1 VLTVRALF
9 LVPLLLAGCAIIPGN
24 YETPP
29 GAGERTVR
37 VTLKPDGFAALSS
50 ALTGRGSRFLAEGTW
65 VEEGGRIR
73 LALEKQTM
81 ILQRRGD
88 ELVAREWDR
97 GVWGEDGPGVLVKV
111 R

>member
-1 VLTVRALF
+1 VLTVRALY
-9 LVPLLLAGCAIIPGN
+9 LLPLLLAACAIIPGN

-37 VTLKPDGFAALSS
+37 VTLKPDGFAAVSGSS
-50 ALTGRGSRFLAEGTW
+50 TGGASRFLSEGTW
-65 VEEGGRIR
+65 AEDGGRIR
-73 LALEKQTM
+73 LNVEKQT
-81 ILQRRGD
+81 LVFQRRGD

-97 GVWGEDGPGVLVKV
+97 GVWGEGGPGVLLKV

>member
-1 VLTVRALF
+1 VLDVRALG
-9 LVPLLLAGCAIIPGN
+9 LLPLLLAACAIIPGN

-29 GAGERTVR
+29 AIGARHVR
-37 VTLKPDGFAALSS
+37 VTLKPDGFGAVSS
-50 ALTGRGSRFLAEGTW
+50 SLAGSASRFLAEGTW

-73 LALEKQTM
+73 LKVEKQT
-81 ILQRRGD
+81 LVFQRRGD

-97 GVWGEDGPGVLVKV
+97 GLWGEDGPGVLVKV

>member
-1 VLTVRALF
+1 VRQVRVLGL
-9 LVPLLLAGCAIIPGN
+9 LPILLAACAIIPGS

-29 GAGERTVR
+29 WAGERTVR
-37 VTLKPDGFAALSS
+37 VTLKPDGFGAVSS
-50 ALTGRGSRFLAEGTW
+50 SLAGSASRSLAEGTW

-73 LALEKQTM
+73 LNVEKQT
-81 ILQRRGD
+81 LVFQRRGD

-97 GVWGEDGPGVLVKV
+97 GVWGEEGPGMLVKV

>member
-1 VLTVRALF
+1 VRALC
-9 LVPLLLAGCAIIPGN
+9 LLALLLAACAIIPGN

-29 GAGERTVR
+29 GAGERSVR

-50 ALTGRGSRFLAEGTW
+50 SSTGGASRFFSEGTW

-73 LALEKQTM
+73 MSLEKQT
-81 ILQRRGD
+81 LVFQRRGD

-97 GVWGEDGPGVLVKV
+97 GLWGEGGPGLLLKV